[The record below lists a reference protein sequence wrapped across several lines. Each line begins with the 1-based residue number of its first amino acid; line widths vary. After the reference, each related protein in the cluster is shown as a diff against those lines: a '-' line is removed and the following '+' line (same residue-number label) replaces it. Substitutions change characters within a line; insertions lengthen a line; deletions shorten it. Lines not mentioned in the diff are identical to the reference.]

1 MAEPI
6 VTGGGATP
14 ERSAQPLSFQ
24 VFGIPKPQ
32 GSKKGFVNKKTGGV
46 IMTEQ
51 AGAALTTWREDV
63 KQGALK
69 AMAEVGMGEPHLGP
83 VSVTVTFFMPRPK
96 YHFRT
101 GKHAH
106 LLKDEAPRYHTTTPD
121 VDKCLRSVLDAL
133 TVAGVWRDDA
143 QVSTLIGLK
152 LFVGMGDF
160 VGSDATQAPGAWIE
174 IDPLKS

>member
-1 MAEPI
+1 MAESVVSEGFPR
-6 VTGGGATP
+6 
-14 ERSAQPLSFQ
+14 RSAQPLAFQ

-32 GSKKGFVNKKTGGV
+32 GSKKGFVNKKTGAV

-69 AMAEVGMGEPHLGP
+69 AMAEVGMGEPHIGP
-83 VSVTVTFFMPRPK
+83 VAVSVRFFMPRPK

-101 GKHAH
+101 GKNAH
-106 LLKDEAPRYHTTTPD
+106 LLKEDSPRFHTTTPD
-121 VDKCLRSVLDAL
+121 VDKCIRSVLDAL

-143 QVSTLIGLK
+143 QVASLFSEK
-152 LFVGMGDF
+152 RFVGMG
-160 VGSDATQAPGAWIE
+160 SDQSGADAVQAPGAWIE
-174 IDPLKS
+174 VNPLW